1 MLTAIVVILLL
12 ANGVLCVAC
21 CVAAGRYDEA
31 HGMK

>member
-1 MLTAIVVILLL
+1 MLTAIVVILL
-12 ANGVLCVAC
+12 ANGVLCIAC